1 MPGKIRDGSNGD
13 VATDSYRLW
22 KEDVALLKSYNVKA
36 YRFSVSWSRLIPVGG
51 RDDPVNREGVQFY
64 RTLIEELLRSGITPY
79 VVSGSSNIRQ
89 VIR

>member
-36 YRFSVSWSRLIPVGG
+36 YRFSISWSRLIPVGG
-51 RDDPVNREGVQFY
+51 RDDPVNQEGIRFY
-64 RTLIEELLRSGITPY
+64 RALIEELLRNDITPY
-79 VVSGSSNIRQ
+79 VVSRLGHLC
-89 VIR
+89 